1 VQTPCPRAT
10 QPGKNGGTSI
20 PTPLVPG
27 VPDFGSLSFENAIEL
42 FREWGFQ
49 VEPGPRP
56 EEVTLI
62 LEGPSYRS
70 YWVHDAHALAGIAAM
85 ALRLR
90 WQSGMLGRQLE
101 GEGGDHRGAGREL
114 ARLAC

>member
-1 VQTPCPRAT
+1 MQTSCPRAA
-10 QPGKNGGTSI
+10 QPGKNGGMSI
-20 PTPLVPG
+20 PTPLIPG
-27 VPDFGSLSFENAIEL
+27 VPEFGSLSFENAIEL

-62 LEGPSYRS
+62 LEGPSHRS
-70 YWVHDAHALAGIAAM
+70 YWVHDAHTLAEIAAV

-90 WQSGMLGRQLE
+90 WQGGTLGRQPE
-101 GEGGDHRGAGREL
+101 GQGGNHRGAGRDL
-114 ARLAC
+114 ARLVC